1 MAAIAADRNLL
12 FGLLALQNGLI
23 NQGQFVAVFQA
34 WTLDKDRALADHLVG
49 RGDLDTDDR
58 SAVEAL
64 VARHLK
70 VPLRAF
76 RPDAP
81 ESMERILLKAIQK
94 QPHDRWKSAQA
105 MADALRPFATRLSS

>member
-1 MAAIAADRNLL
+1 MAAIAAERNLL

-34 WTLDKDRALADHLVG
+34 WTLGKDRALADHLVG

-81 ESMERILLKAIQK
+81 EGMERILLTALQR

>member
-1 MAAIAADRNLL
+1 MAAVAADRNLL

-23 NQGQFVAVFQA
+23 NQVQLVAAFQA
-34 WTLDKDRALADHLVG
+34 WTLDKARALADHLVG

-76 RPDAP
+76 RPDVP
-81 ESMERILLKAIQK
+81 EGMERILLKALQK

-105 MADALRPFATRLSS
+105 MADALRPFAAPSSS